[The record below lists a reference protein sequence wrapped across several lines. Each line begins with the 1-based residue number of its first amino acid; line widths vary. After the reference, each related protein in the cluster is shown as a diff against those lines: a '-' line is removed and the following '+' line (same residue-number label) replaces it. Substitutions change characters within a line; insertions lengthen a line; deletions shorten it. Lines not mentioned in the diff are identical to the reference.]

1 MQSRDDAPAQI
12 GEPRDFR
19 RRQRHRRQRLKI
31 FRFLLD
37 FWESWRLLRVRF
49 GVGI

>member
-1 MQSRDDAPAQI
+1 LDGDPLQP
-12 GEPRDFR
+12 
-19 RRQRHRRQRLKI
+19 QRLKI